1 MNLIS
6 CMEAVV
12 YIIIMVFNYV
22 QNLEL
27 YVFILYVLQFWLKT
41 HKMTDNSQKIYFVC
55 KKFYSHTY

>member
-41 HKMTDNSQKIYFVC
+41 HKMTDNS
-55 KKFYSHTY
+55 

>member
-27 YVFILYVLQFWLKT
+27 PVYVFILYVLQFWLKT
-41 HKMTDNSQKIYFVC
+41 HKMIDNS
-55 KKFYSHTY
+55 

>member
-27 YVFILYVLQFWLKT
+27 LVYVFILYVLQFWLKT
-41 HKMTDNSQKIYFVC
+41 HKMTDNS
-55 KKFYSHTY
+55 